1 MRQAVLSGDY
11 DPTRK
16 AIFFAELK
24 EGKIAAQIILAEP
37 TAFRGESYPALLP
50 LARSLE
56 QGQPLAGSIVYR
68 ALLESILDRAQSKA
82 YPHAAR
88 YLRRLGKLANKIRAW
103 SLIAPHELYL
113 QALRARHDRK
123 RVFWAQVSA
132 ADP

>member
-16 AIFFAELK
+16 AVFFAELK
-24 EGKIAAQIILAEP
+24 EGEIAAQIILAEP
-37 TAFRGESYPALLP
+37 TAFRGENYSALLS

-56 QGQPLAGSIVYR
+56 QGQPLAASIVYR

-88 YLRRLGKLANKIRAW
+88 YLHRLGTLAKKIRAW
-103 SLIAPHELYL
+103 SPIAPQRSTRFLA
-113 QALRARHDRK
+113 QPFALGRLG
-123 RVFWAQVSA
+123 
-132 ADP
+132 